1 MGVTLPVPAT
11 QLKLKDIL
19 FTTDFSEGS
28 QHALP
33 YVGALA
39 RAFHSAVHLCHIEAA
54 VPLATGMAMPGIYEA
69 SGKITAEHLTALLN
83 APALKGV
90 NLNLALGVGNLKDEL
105 SNIIR
110 ERTIDLVVAGTHGRS
125 GMRKLLMGS
134 VVEEIMRTA
143 TCPVLTV
150 GPGTPF
156 RKDVPF
162 RHILFPTNLSE
173 VSEQILPY
181 IILLAMEFGAHV
193 TVLHVIPPNQASTN
207 DGRSLRHLAQKAMV
221 ESLQSELVFF
231 RPEYLVEE
239 GDPVETIL
247 RVAEKIKADLIAMGI
262 KNSFMPGVQLRSST
276 AYRILAGAHCPVLT
290 VR

>member
-19 FTTDFSEGS
+19 FATDFSEGS
-28 QHALP
+28 QHATP

-39 RAFHSAVHLCHIEAA
+39 RTFHSAVHLCHIEPA
-54 VPLATGMAMPGIYEA
+54 VPLASGVAAPRIYEA
-69 SGKITAEHLTALLN
+69 TGQATAEHLTVLLN

-90 NLNLALGVGNLKDEL
+90 NLNLALGAGNFKEEL

-110 ERTIDLVVAGTHGRS
+110 DRKIDLVVAGTHGRT
-125 GMRKLLMGS
+125 GLRKMLLGS
-134 VVEEIMRTA
+134 VVEEIMRVA

-162 RHILFPTNLSE
+162 HHILFPTNLSE

-181 IILLAMEFGAHV
+181 VILLATEFGAKV
-193 TVLHVIPPNQASTN
+193 TVLHVIPPTQAAG
-207 DGRSLRHLAQKAMV
+207 DEGKSLRPLAQKAMA
-221 ESLQSELVFF
+221 ESLQRELVFF

-247 RVAEKIKADLIAMGI
+247 RLALELKADLIAMGI
-262 KNSFMPGVQLRSST
+262 KNAFVPGVQLRSST
-276 AYRILAGAHCPVLT
+276 AYRIMAGSHCPVLT
-290 VR
+290 LR

>member
-19 FTTDFSEGS
+19 FSTDFSAGS
-28 QHALP
+28 QQALP

-39 RAFHSAVHLCHIEAA
+39 RAFHSAVHICHIDPA
-54 VPLATGMAMPGIYEA
+54 VPLASGLAAPGIYEA
-69 SGKITAEHLTALLN
+69 AGRITAEHLTALLN

-90 NLNLALGVGNLKDEL
+90 NLNLALGAGNLGEEL

-110 ERTIDLVVAGTHGRS
+110 EREIDLVVAGTHGRT
-125 GMRKLLMGS
+125 GARKMLLGS
-134 VVEEIMRTA
+134 VVEEIVRTA

-156 RKDVPF
+156 PKDVPF

-173 VSEQILPY
+173 TSEQILPY
-181 IILLAMEFGAHV
+181 VILLATEFGAHV
-193 TVLHVIPPNQASTN
+193 TVLHVIPPAQVAGSN
-207 DGRSLRHLAQKAMV
+207 GRPLRRLAEKAML
-221 ESLQSELVFF
+221 ESLQSDLVFF
-231 RPEYLVEE
+231 HPEYVVEE

-247 RVAEKIKADLIAMGI
+247 RVALQRKADLIAMGI
-262 KNSFMPGVQLRSST
+262 KNTFRPSVQLRSST
-276 AYRILAGAHCPVLT
+276 AYRIMAGSHCPVLT

>member
-1 MGVTLPVPAT
+1 MSATLPVPAT

-39 RAFHSAVHLCHIEAA
+39 RTFHSAVHLCHIEPAI
-54 VPLATGMAMPGIYEA
+54 PLATAMAAPRIYEA
-69 SGKITAEHLTALLN
+69 AGKVTAEHLTALLN

-90 NLNLALGVGNLKDEL
+90 NLNLALGAGTFKQEL

-110 ERTIDLVVAGTHGRS
+110 DRNIDLVIAGTHGRT
-125 GMRKLLMGS
+125 GLHKMLLGS
-134 VVEEIMRTA
+134 VVEEIVRVA

-162 RHILFPTNLSE
+162 KHILFPTNLTE

-181 IILLAMEFGAHV
+181 IILLAAEFGAHV
-193 TVLHVIPPNQASTN
+193 TVLHVVPPAQAGGD
-207 DGRSLRHLAQKAMV
+207 DGKSLRHLAQKAMV
-221 ESLQSELVFF
+221 ESLQGELVFF

-247 RVAEKIKADLIAMGI
+247 RVAQEHKADLIALGI
-262 KNSFMPGVQLRSST
+262 KNAFLPGVQLRSST
-276 AYRILAGAHCPVLT
+276 AYRIMAGAHCPVLT
-290 VR
+290 LR